1 MPTQFARISDPV
13 TPPQYSLAGLSPL
26 IILAVG
32 AFLLIMFRSV
42 IKRLPEKAERFATI
56 AVGPAAVLVAW
67 VVGGLVGDEMPL
79 ANVQSDIGTLW
90 FALLF
95 AFVLVVAVLF
105 VSTMRVGFD
114 AVFTSGT
121 GLVALTAIAELWND
135 RHRVPWPAQF
145 GERPDGLLGDPV
157 AAIGDQFSFDGFSLV
172 MAGVMVSAV
181 VLCALLLDEYLRRE
195 RIDGPEMYVLM
206 MLSAAGGVVMAGAGD
221 LIVLFLGLETLSIS
235 VYIMAALHVRRSESL
250 EAGLKYFV
258 LGAFSSAFLLYG
270 MALVYGATGSLNL
283 HEIRLHL
290 ASVVILQDAMLLAGL
305 AMLLVGLGFKVAAVP
320 FHTWTPDVY
329 QGAPTPVVAFMAS
342 AVKAAGFAALVRVF
356 VVTFGPSLTNSGFVA
371 GDYPLDWK
379 PAVFAM
385 AVLTLLVG
393 AVLAIVQRDVKR
405 MLAYSSISHAG
416 FILVGVEAAS
426 HRGTA
431 AVVFYVAAYAFMVIG
446 AFGVLTVVSGSGD
459 RKTSLD
465 DLDGLA
471 ARRPA
476 LALALTIFLLAQAG
490 VPLTSGFVAKFQIIG
505 AAVEVRSFWLAVV
518 AMVSAVVSAFL
529 YLRIVLSVYLGSP
542 ADDSDTSDNAPAER
556 AHPAAGLAIGIAL
569 AITVGVGVIPGPLDE
584 LAREAV
590 PQLFAA
596 SR

>member
-1 MPTQFARISDPV
+1 MLAQVTPV

-26 IILAVG
+26 IVLAVG
-32 AFLLIMFRSV
+32 AFGLIMFRSV
-42 IKRLPEKAERFATI
+42 IKRLPAPIERFATI
-56 AVGPAAVLVAW
+56 AVGPVTVAVAW
-67 VVGGLVGDEMPL
+67 IVGGLVGDEMPL
-79 ANVQSDIGTLW
+79 ANLHSDIGTLT
-90 FALLF
+90 FLVLC
-95 AFVLVVAVLF
+95 AFVLVVAGFF

-114 AVFTSGT
+114 AIFTTGT
-121 GLVALTAIAELWND
+121 GLVALAAIVELWND
-135 RHRVPWPAQF
+135 HLRVSGP
-145 GERPDGLLGDPV
+145 LG
-157 AAIGDQFSFDGFSLV
+157 AIGDQFSFDGFSLV

-181 VLCALLLDEYLRRE
+181 ALCALLLDEYLRRE
-195 RIDGPEMYVLM
+195 GIDGPEMYVLM
-206 MLSAAGGVVMAGAGD
+206 MLSAAGGVVMTGAGD
-221 LIVLFLGLETLSIS
+221 LIVLFLGLETLSIP
-235 VYIMAALHVRRSESL
+235 VYVMAALHVRRSESL

-283 HEIRLHL
+283 LEIRAYLD
-290 ASVVILQDAMLLAGL
+290 SVVDDAMLLAGL

-320 FHTWTPDVY
+320 FHAWTPDVY

-356 VVTFGPSLTNSGFVA
+356 VVTFG
-371 GDYPLDWK
+371 DYRLDWQ
-379 PAVFAM
+379 PAVYAL

-405 MLAYSSISHAG
+405 MLAYSSISHTG
-416 FILVGVEAAS
+416 FILVGVQAATE
-426 HRGTA
+426 RGTA

-446 AFGVLTVVSGSGD
+446 SFGVLTVVSGKGD

-465 DLDGLA
+465 DLDGLG

-490 VPLTSGFVAKFQIIG
+490 VPLTTGFVAKFEIIG
-505 AAVEVRSFWLAVV
+505 AAVEVRSFWLAVI

-542 ADDSDTSDNAPAER
+542 AVDDEISDDESVER
-556 AHPAAGLAIGIAL
+556 VHPAAGLAIGIAL
-569 AITVGVGVIPGPLDE
+569 AITIGFGLFPGPIDE
-584 LAREAV
+584 LALEAI

-596 SR
+596 R

>member
-1 MPTQFARISDPV
+1 MLAQLAQIKDPV
-13 TPPQYSLAGLSPL
+13 IPPQYSLAGLSPL
-26 IILAVG
+26 IVLAVG

-42 IKRLPEKAERFATI
+42 IKRLPATVERSATV
-56 AVGPAAVLVAW
+56 AVGPATVLAAW
-67 VVGGLVGDEMPL
+67 IVGGLVGDEMPL
-79 ANVQSDIGTLW
+79 ANVQTEIGTLW
-90 FALLF
+90 FVLIF
-95 AFVLVVAVLF
+95 AFVLVVAGLF

-114 AVFTSGT
+114 AIFTSGT

-135 RHRVPWPAQF
+135 HHRVFSPEQF
-145 GERPDGLLGDPV
+145 GERPVGLLGNPV
-157 AAIGDQFSFDGFSLV
+157 TAIGDQFSFDGFSLV
-172 MAGVMVSAV
+172 IAGVIVSAV

-195 RIDGPEMYVLM
+195 RFDGPEMYVLM

-283 HEIRLHL
+283 HEIRLYL
-290 ASVVILQDAMLLAGL
+290 ASVVILEDAMLLAGM

-356 VVTFGPSLTNSGFVA
+356 VLTFGPSLSAPGFVA
-371 GDYPLDWK
+371 GDYRLDWK
-379 PAVFAM
+379 PAVFVL

-446 AFGVLTVVSGSGD
+446 TFGVLTVVSGRGD

-490 VPLTSGFVAKFQIIG
+490 VPLTTGFVAKFEIIG
-505 AAVEVRSFWLAVV
+505 AAVEGRSFWLAVV
-518 AMVSAVVSAFL
+518 AVVSAVVSAFL

-542 ADDSDTSDNAPAER
+542 AEDSDVPGDAPAER
-556 AHPAAGLAIGIAL
+556 VHPAAGLAIGIAL
-569 AITVGVGVIPGPLDE
+569 AVTVGFGLVPGPIDE
-584 LAREAV
+584 LATEAI

-596 SR
+596 R